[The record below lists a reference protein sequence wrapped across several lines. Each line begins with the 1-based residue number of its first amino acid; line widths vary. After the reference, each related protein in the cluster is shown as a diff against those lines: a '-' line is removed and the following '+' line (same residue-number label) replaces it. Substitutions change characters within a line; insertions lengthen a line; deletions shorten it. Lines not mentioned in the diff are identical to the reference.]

1 MNLLKR
7 KLYNDLLVTI
17 IQTMKKQNEIMTLIF
32 YFINTIFLVLD
43 IPFWVSL

>member
-7 KLYNDLLVTI
+7 KLYNDLLVTF
-17 IQTMKKQNEIMTLIF
+17 IQEIEKQDEIMTLIS

-43 IPFWVSL
+43 ILFCVSL